1 MAIAI
6 ALLGFNDFGRS
17 VTSTFLFRNRF
28 YLQLSP
34 HCSKMNKKSMWEDF
48 CPRDM
53 ESCHLA
59 AARRVKLWSRNANLF
74 NRARFPFIPL
84 CANRAR
90 FLFLA
95 LGCKS
100 SSNRTLSSSANS
112 DSQFAVEGRVETP
125 FKFIS
130 PVKNK
135 RNPCSRLLL
144 QEQVKLRSKVNF
156 SCPFL
161 LIYWVTISRK
171 KKQW

>member
-1 MAIAI
+1 MQKPYSVWISFCFWATE
-6 ALLGFNDFGRS
+6 LDLGLS
-17 VTSTFLFRNRF
+17 STKSFSSSIYRQRARYFCFKLDI
-28 YLQLSP
+28 LCELESP
-34 HCSKMNKKSMWEDF
+34 AHSDS
-48 CPRDM
+48 
-53 ESCHLA
+53 H
-59 AARRVKLWSRNANLF
+59 

-112 DSQFAVEGRVETP
+112 DSQFSVEGRVETP

-161 LIYWVTISRK
+161 LIY
-171 KKQW
+171 